1 MTRRRFWGTLPL
13 IFNVVV
19 AFSQVSASQFI
30 KGVWF
35 EGGGPEEMED
45 ERQTEMEES

>member
-19 AFSQVSASQFI
+19 AFSQVSTSRFI
-30 KGVWF
+30 RGVWF
-35 EGGGPEEMED
+35 EGGDLKRWRMKD
-45 ERQTEMEES
+45 TEMEES

>member
-1 MTRRRFWGTLPL
+1 MTRWRFWGTLPH

-19 AFSQVSASQFI
+19 AFSQVSASRFI

-35 EGGGPEEMED
+35 EGGKPEEKED

>member
-19 AFSQVSASQFI
+19 AFSQVSASRFI

-35 EGGGPEEMED
+35 GGGPEEMED
-45 ERQTEMEES
+45 KRQTEMEES